1 MCSTK
6 ICVGTWGTL
15 GTALQNRLGRDASC
29 DPEVGGWPA
38 SGGRNELSV
47 DWSVAIS

>member
-1 MCSTK
+1 MRKFVWELWEPPSR
-6 ICVGTWGTL
+6 
-15 GTALQNRLGRDASC
+15 TAFGGDSSC